1 MFQEVEDE
9 SLVEKLPL
17 PIQEIAEDKA
27 LTETVL
33 SPSALPLKL
42 AKPQIRSS
50 LRALTIESLL
60 AAAFYSIIGSALLS
74 NFLLELGA
82 GPLEIGLLASIPQLV
97 NLLQPLGAYLVDRST
112 SFHWYSMSIFAPA
125 RLLWLILVPAIW
137 LVSSSNH
144 ITPHQVVL
152 LTLGIMFITNIIEAF
167 ARAPWMSWTAV
178 LVPVRLRGRYF
189 GFRNSVLSL
198 TNLIGVPLL
207 GLAVSRWPSG
217 TLQGY
222 AVILV
227 LGIVLGLLSQ
237 GCQFFMTDVNP
248 QLLKVTGSE
257 TPQPYRKGI
266 HLKFLNDAN
275 FLKLLLYLAI
285 WCFAVNVSAPFFNLY
300 LLDNLNIDVSLV
312 TIYNGL
318 GAGANM
324 LLLIFWGKLADRI
337 GNRPILLLVGVL
349 VAVTPLLWLL
359 AGNDAISVWVW
370 LPFLHVLGAGTWA
383 AIDLCTNNLMMGV
396 APVTNQSTY
405 FAIAGAVAGVTGA
418 MGITAGS
425 FLATLPSAGG
435 LLGVFVLSGVLR
447 TAALLPLFFVQE
459 HGSVS
464 LGQLWRVL
472 FPVKQQRV
480 PI

>member
-1 MFQEVEDE
+1 MFKEVEDE
-9 SLVEKLPL
+9 ILGEMNPL
-17 PIQEIAEDKA
+17 PIQDISEDKV
-27 LTETVL
+27 LTKTVL
-33 SPSALPLKL
+33 LPTDPPLKL
-42 AKPQIRSS
+42 SKRQIRSS
-50 LRALTIESLL
+50 LRALTIESLF
-60 AAAFYSIIGSALLS
+60 AAVFYSIIGSALLS

-112 SFHWYSMSIFAPA
+112 SFHWYSMSIFIPA
-125 RLLWLILVPAIW
+125 RLLWVILVPAIW

-144 ITPHQVVL
+144 ITSHQLVL
-152 LTLGIMFITNIIEAF
+152 LTLGIMLVTNIIEAF

-207 GLAVSRWPSG
+207 GLAVSVWPSG

-222 AVILV
+222 SAILV
-227 LGIVLGLLSQ
+227 LGIVVGLLSQ

-248 QLLKVTGSE
+248 QLLKVVGSE
-257 TPQPYRKGI
+257 TPQPYRRGI
-266 HLKFLNDAN
+266 HLKFLNNAN

-300 LLDNLNIDVSLV
+300 LLDNLDIDVSLV

-324 LLLIFWGKLADRI
+324 LVLIFWGKLADRI

-349 VAVTPLLWLL
+349 VAVTPLLWLVT
-359 AGNDAISVWVW
+359 GNDPISVWVW
-370 LPFLHVLGAGTWA
+370 LPFLHVFGAGTWA
-383 AIDLCTNNLMMGV
+383 AIDLCTNNLLMGV
-396 APVTNQSTY
+396 APVANQSTY

-425 FLATLPSAGG
+425 FLATLPGAGG
-435 LLGVFVLSGVLR
+435 LLGLFVLSGVLR
-447 TAALLPLFFVQE
+447 TAALLPLVFVQE
-459 HGSVS
+459 QGSVS

-480 PI
+480 SI